1 MNKIILLIVL
11 LLPNLLIAQEFTSSV
26 EKSIKE
32 SLPNTRIDAI
42 EMSDIPGI
50 YMITAGM
57 NIFYFHHEKKLLFVG
72 EILTTNGANLT
83 TPNRAK
89 AVQKKLSDATQSAMT
104 IQYGEPLNVIYE
116 FTNPE
121 CGACLNY
128 EKYIKQNPLKD
139 TIRHIFFLSWSP
151 SAKKKL
157 EHIMCSADK
166 ETAKEFVYSGA
177 DVKEFATCEHGR
189 KQVEEQYQIAK
200 RLGVD
205 RTPTFIVNGTRMAG
219 LKADQFKQLLK
230 VKTL

>member
-1 MNKIILLIVL
+1 MKKIMFAIAL
-11 LLPNLLIAQEFTSSV
+11 LLPCLLSAQEITSSI

-32 SLPNTRIDAI
+32 ALPNTRVDAI
-42 EMSDIPGI
+42 ELSEIPGI
-50 YMITAGM
+50 YMVTAGM
-57 NIFYFHHEKKLLFVG
+57 NIFYFHPEKRLLFVG
-72 EILTTNGANLT
+72 EILTTSGANLT

-89 AVQKKLSDATQSAMT
+89 AVKKELSHATQSAMT

-121 CGACLNY
+121 CGACKSY

-139 TIRHIFFLSWSP
+139 TVRHIFFLSWSP

-157 EHIMCSADK
+157 EHIMCSTDK
-166 ETAKEFVYSGA
+166 EAAKELVYSGA
-177 DVKEFATCEHGR
+177 DVKEFATCEQGK

-200 RLGVD
+200 KLGVD

-230 VKTL
+230 VRS

>member
-1 MNKIILLIVL
+1 MKKLILAIAFM
-11 LLPNLLIAQEFTSSV
+11 LPCLVSAQEITSSV
-26 EKSIKE
+26 EKAIKMA
-32 SLPNTRIDAI
+32 LPNTQIDSI
-42 EMSDIPGI
+42 ETSEMPGL

-57 NIFYFHHEKKLLFVG
+57 NIFYFNPDKNLLFVG
-72 EILTTNGANLT
+72 EILTTSGANLT

-89 AVQKKLSDATQSAMT
+89 AVNTNLSHATKSAMT

-139 TIRHIFFLSWSP
+139 TVRHIFFLSWSP

-157 EHIMCSADK
+157 EHIMCSTDK
-166 ETAKEFVYSGA
+166 EAAKELIYSGA
-177 DVKEFATCEHGR
+177 DVKEFATCEQGK
-189 KQVEEQYQIAK
+189 KQVEEQYKIAK
-200 RLGVD
+200 KLGVD

-219 LKADQFKQLLK
+219 LKADQFNQLLK
-230 VKTL
+230 VKS